1 MSFLH
6 GVEFLEK
13 TPDRPISVVKSG
25 VIALVGTAPK
35 GAVQTLTLV
44 QTEAQAAAFGK
55 ELTGFSIPQAIRAIY
70 DQGVNA
76 SILVVNVFD
85 PAIMISANYN
95 EVIQFTNSN
104 KTVAKTTYNPI
115 APAAVVIKKYDGV
128 AAVGAA
134 LIKDT
139 DYTIDDFG
147 NITMLTYGASNVD
160 PALGIDVTYKQADFT
175 AVNASLIKGTNAL
188 GVRTGLQLF
197 DLAYNMFGFKAKV
210 LIAPKYSQLSLVAD
224 ELQAKAVKYK
234 GVALLDTP
242 SATDYADMLTSRGIG
257 GLFFRS
263 NSRTVGC
270 YPWVKVTNLDTGAIE
285 VRPRSERLAGI
296 LSNNDA
302 NSNKGFWTSPSNT
315 VIEGIVGEELD
326 LTFDIQDA
334 NTEVNYLNSIGIVTG
349 ANAYG
354 VGILNWGNRNLAY
367 PSNTSVES
375 FINVRRTFDIVEE
388 SIGLS
393 MLQFIDVSNVTQGS
407 IDRVKD
413 SVNDFIDILIGRGA
427 LLTGTKLSYNPNLN
441 PPNQL
446 ATGQVVFT
454 LSGMSAI
461 PIERMTF
468 EVNFDVSLL
477 NFAA

>member
-76 SILVVNVFD
+76 TILVVNVFD
-85 PAIMISANYN
+85 PDTMLSATDTT
-95 EVIQFTNSN
+95 ETLLFTDAA
-104 KTVAKTTYNPI
+104 KTIAKTTYNPMNT
-115 APAAVVIKKYDGV
+115 VVVKNNDGSSS
-128 AAVGAA
+128 A
-134 LIKDT
+134 LVKNT

-147 NITMLTYGASNVD
+147 NIKMLTYGTGGVVNPD
-160 PALGIDVTYKQADFT
+160 LGIQVVYKKADFS
-175 AVNASLIKGTNAL
+175 AVNAELIVGGNESGDRK
-188 GVRTGLQLF
+188 GLQLF
-197 DLAYNMFGFKAKV
+197 DLSYNMFGFKAKV
-210 LIAPKYSQLSLVAD
+210 LIAPKYSQLTTVAD

-242 SATDYADMLTSRGIG
+242 QATTYEDMLTCRGIG

>member
-76 SILVVNVFD
+76 TILVVNVFD
-85 PAIMISANYN
+85 PVTMLSADQT
-95 EVIQFTNSN
+95 EVRAFYDA
-104 KTVAKTTYNPI
+104 AKTLTKTLYNPMNT
-115 APAAVVIKKYDGV
+115 VVVKKHDGS
-128 AAVGAA
+128 GAT
-134 LIKDT
+134 LTKDI

-147 NITMLTYGASNVD
+147 NIKMLTYGPGNIVD
-160 PALGIDVTYKQADFT
+160 PDLGIQVVYKKAEF
-175 AVNASLIKGTNAL
+175 GTIDATDIVGDNAL

-197 DLAYNMFGFKAKV
+197 DLSYNMFGFKAKV
-210 LIAPKYSQLSLVAD
+210 LIAPKYSQLTTVAD

-234 GVALLDTP
+234 AVALLDTP
-242 SATDYADMLTSRGIG
+242 QATTYEDMLTSRGIG

-263 NSRTVGC
+263 TSRTVGC
-270 YPWVKVTNLDTGAIE
+270 YPWVKVKNLDTGAIE

-427 LLTGTKLSYNPNLN
+427 LVVGTKLSYNPNLN